1 MSFYC
6 ASTSRSM
13 HVCQSARVCVS
24 ACVCDRKLP
33 FKVHFKRTIASR
45 RLHLRAK
52 GKEEACPV
60 DVLLFSPCSF
70 PLVVLVSD
78 ICCYCCAVVL
88 RYFMPSLLLFYAS
101 NSRLFWPESP
111 FPSPRHC
118 WLAAWLPRVI
128 QLLFNYIQHSTETA
142 LPPHSTLLLPPP
154 APCALGSA
162 KVLAGSCFLATLPA
176 FPLQISISPRASQP
190 EAQQSVKAIC

>member
-1 MSFYC
+1 MYQAGHCCAWHNATPFSFYLTFRIVFLLC
-6 ASTSRSM
+6 FYISLYACLP
-13 HVCQSARVCVS
+13 VCTCVCVS

-78 ICCYCCAVVL
+78 ICCYCCCCCFA
-88 RYFMPSLLLFYAS
+88 LFYAEFVVILCKQLS
-101 NSRLFWPESP
+101 SLLATVP
-111 FPSPRHC
+111 FSF
-118 WLAAWLPRVI
+118 V
-128 QLLFNYIQHSTETA
+128 
-142 LPPHSTLLLPPP
+142 PPL
-154 APCALGSA
+154 
-162 KVLAGSCFLATLPA
+162 LAGCLTASCNPTPF
-176 FPLQISISPRASQP
+176 
-190 EAQQSVKAIC
+190 